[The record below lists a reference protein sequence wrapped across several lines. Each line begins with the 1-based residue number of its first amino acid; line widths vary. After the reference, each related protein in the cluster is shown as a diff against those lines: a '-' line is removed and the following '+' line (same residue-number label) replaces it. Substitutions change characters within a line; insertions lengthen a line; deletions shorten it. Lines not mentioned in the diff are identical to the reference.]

1 MKITIAILFSI
12 LLFDGCKMDDPNA
25 PVLENPVV
33 TKGVYILNEGGFTK
47 SNSSLSIYV
56 PDSNKV
62 YPDVFNAANNRS
74 LGDVANDI
82 VFYNTKAYIVVNNS
96 HKIEIISTDT
106 HKLLGTISV
115 PGSSP
120 FKIIILNESKG
131 YFTNLYKGTVTAFNP
146 TSYTIIK
153 ENIFVGLNPQGITA
167 ANGKIFV
174 CNSGYGY
181 DSTISVIDPTI
192 DSVIATIKVGKNPT
206 DISVDNDGE
215 VIVLNN
221 GFTDFSNSSNDTPG
235 SISVIDPKSFSVVS
249 TISLPLALFGH
260 PNELAVSN
268 KGYGFTV
275 VKNGITKFDTKS
287 NLIVSSQFIPKTPYS
302 IAVDNVT
309 ERIYLGDAKD
319 YNSNGKIFVYEKNA
333 ILKDSVTVGIIPG
346 TIIFKR

>member
-1 MKITIAILFSI
+1 MKSIVAIFLSI
-12 LLFDGCKMDDPNA
+12 LIFSGCKTNDPSA
-25 PVLENPVV
+25 PLQENPVV

-47 SNSSLSIYV
+47 SNSSLSVYV

-82 VFYNTKAYIVVNNS
+82 VFFNNKAYIVVNNS
-96 HKIEIISTDT
+96 HKIEIISTET

-115 PGSSP
+115 PGNSP
-120 FKIIILNESKG
+120 FKIAIFNESKG

-146 TSYTIIK
+146 TSYAIIK
-153 ENIFVGLNPQGITA
+153 ENIPVGLNPQGITSA
-167 ANGKIFV
+167 SGKIFV

-181 DSTISVIDPTI
+181 DSTVSVIDPTV
-192 DSVIATIKVGKNPT
+192 DSVIATINVGKSPS
-206 DISVDNDGE
+206 DIAVDNDGE

-221 GFTDFSNSSNDTPG
+221 GLTDFSNSSNDTPG
-235 SISVIDPKSFSVVS
+235 SISVINPKSFSVVS
-249 TISLPLALFGH
+249 TIALPLALFGH

-275 VKNGITKFDTKS
+275 VNNGILKFDTKS
-287 NLIVSSQFIPKTPYS
+287 NSIISSQFISRQAYS

-319 YNSNGKIFVYEKNA
+319 YNSNGKIYVYEKNA
-333 ILKDSVTVGIIPG
+333 ALKDSASVGIIPG

>member
-1 MKITIAILFSI
+1 
-12 LLFDGCKMDDPNA
+12 MDDPNA
-25 PVLENPVV
+25 SPLENPVV
-33 TKGVYILNEGGFTK
+33 TKGVYVLNEGGFTK
-47 SNSSLSIYV
+47 SNSSLSVYV

-82 VFYNTKAYIVVNNS
+82 VFYDKKAYIVVNNS
-96 HKIEIISTDT
+96 HKIEIISNET
-106 HKLLGTISV
+106 HKTLGTISV
-115 PGSSP
+115 PAKSP
-120 FKIIILNESKG
+120 CKIVILNESKG
-131 YFTNLYKGTVTAFNP
+131 YFTNLYEGTVTSFNP
-146 TSYTIIK
+146 TSYAIIK
-153 ENIFVGLNPQGITA
+153 ENIPVGLNPQGITA

-181 DSTISVIDPTI
+181 DSTISVIDPTV
-192 DSVIATIKVGKNPT
+192 DSVITTIKVGKSPA
-206 DISVDNDGE
+206 DIAVDNDGE

-221 GFTDFSNSSNDTPG
+221 GFTDYGNSNNDTPG
-235 SISVIDPKSFSVVS
+235 SISVIDPKSFTVVS
-249 TISLPLALFGH
+249 TIALPLASFGH

-275 VKNGITKFDTKS
+275 VNNGILKFDTKS
-287 NLIVSSQFIPKTPYS
+287 NSIISSQYISKQSYS

-319 YNSNGKIFVYEKNA
+319 YNSNGKLYIYEKDA
-333 ILKDSVTVGIIPG
+333 TLKDSVTVGIIPG